1 MPDFATMRAHMVEG
15 QILPNKVTDPRIVEA
30 MAAVPRECFVTGS
43 LQAVPY
49 VDEDLE
55 IGNGR
60 YLTEPAVLARM
71 IQMLDPDRDNTALDI
86 GCASGYSSAILGR
99 LAGTVIALE
108 SDVELSAIG
117 ANVLPTLDIDNVLFI
132 EGDLAQGYADQA
144 PYDVILIG
152 SGVEKVPKVI
162 LEQLAEG
169 GRLATVISQPL
180 AGGHG
185 HLGRA
190 TLYTRIGGVV
200 SSRALFDAAL
210 PMLPGFRASHGF
222 VF

>member
-49 VDEDLE
+49 VDEDLA

-117 ANVLPTLDIDNVLFI
+117 ANVLPTLNIDNVLFI

-210 PMLPGFRASHGF
+210 PMLPGFRASHEF
-222 VF
+222 VL

>member
-30 MAAVPRECFVTGS
+30 MATVPRECFVTGP

-49 VDEDLE
+49 VDEDLA

-71 IQMLDPDRDNTALDI
+71 IQMLDPSRDNTALDI

-108 SDVELSAIG
+108 SDVELSTIG

-132 EGDLAQGYADQA
+132 EGDLAQGYTDQA
-144 PYDVILIG
+144 PYDVILIAG
-152 SGVEKVPKVI
+152 GVEKVPEVI
-162 LEQLAEG
+162 FEQLAEG

-180 AGGHG
+180 TGGHG
-185 HLGRA
+185 HLGQA
-190 TLYTRIGGVV
+190 TLYTRISGVV

-210 PMLPGFRASHGF
+210 PILPGFRATHGF
-222 VF
+222 VL

>member
-30 MAAVPRECFVTGS
+30 MAIVPRECFVTGP

-49 VDEDLE
+49 VDEDLA

-71 IQMLDPDRDNTALDI
+71 IQMLDPGHDNTALDI

-108 SDVELSAIG
+108 SDVELSTIG

-132 EGDLAQGYADQA
+132 EGDLTQGYADQA

-152 SGVEKVPKVI
+152 GGVEKVPEVI

-180 AGGHG
+180 TGGHG
-185 HLGRA
+185 HLGQV

-210 PMLPGFRASHGF
+210 PMLPGFRASHEF
-222 VF
+222 VL

>member
-30 MAAVPRECFVTGS
+30 MATVPRECFVTGP

-49 VDEDLE
+49 VDEDLA

-71 IQMLDPDRDNTALDI
+71 IQMLDPGHDNTALDI

-108 SDVELSAIG
+108 SDVELSTIG

-132 EGDLAQGYADQA
+132 EGDLAQGYTDQA
-144 PYDVILIG
+144 PYDVILIAG
-152 SGVEKVPKVI
+152 GVEKVPEVI
-162 LEQLAEG
+162 FEQLAEG

-180 AGGHG
+180 TGGHG
-185 HLGRA
+185 HLGQA
-190 TLYTRIGGVV
+190 TLYTRISGVV

-210 PMLPGFRASHGF
+210 PILPGFRATHGF
-222 VF
+222 VL

>member
-117 ANVLPTLDIDNVLFI
+117 ANVLPTLNIDNVLFI

-210 PMLPGFRASHGF
+210 PMLPGFRASHEF
-222 VF
+222 VL

>member
-71 IQMLDPDRDNTALDI
+71 IQTLDPGRDDTALDI

-108 SDVELSAIG
+108 SDVELSTIG

-132 EGDLAQGYADQA
+132 EGDLAQGYTDQA
-144 PYDVILIG
+144 PYDVILIAG
-152 SGVEKVPKVI
+152 GVEKVPEVI
-162 LEQLAEG
+162 FEQLAEG

-180 AGGHG
+180 TGGHG
-185 HLGRA
+185 HLGQA
-190 TLYTRIGGVV
+190 TLYTRISGVV

-210 PMLPGFRASHGF
+210 PILPGFRATHGF
-222 VF
+222 VL

>member
-71 IQMLDPDRDNTALDI
+71 IQTLDPGRD
-86 GCASGYSSAILGR
+86 
-99 LAGTVIALE
+99 
-108 SDVELSAIG
+108 
-117 ANVLPTLDIDNVLFI
+117 
-132 EGDLAQGYADQA
+132 
-144 PYDVILIG
+144 
-152 SGVEKVPKVI
+152 
-162 LEQLAEG
+162 
-169 GRLATVISQPL
+169 
-180 AGGHG
+180 
-185 HLGRA
+185 
-190 TLYTRIGGVV
+190 
-200 SSRALFDAAL
+200 
-210 PMLPGFRASHGF
+210 
-222 VF
+222 

>member
-30 MAAVPRECFVTGS
+30 MAAVPRECFVTGP